1 MGRPPIPVG
10 GVGEIRPRQIKDRLW
25 VVRVRWRDDA
35 GDYHRTTVE
44 APSKRESEDLAAE
57 RVAEA
62 REALRQPSLV
72 DLTLDEVATRCF
84 DDMRLSR
91 RRPSTIAQYEATWRG
106 TISPILGCE
115 PVNAI
120 TRARVQ
126 QVLLG
131 GLFARHQGHRADDGS
146 WVPGE
151 YRLDESGHRIPLQG
165 AQPRNVLRIVLRFA
179 ADRGLRTDGV
189 NPLDGTETPERRA
202 PAVRALT
209 DEESTH
215 LIEMAAHWHRTG
227 HGASDVLWHGLVLL
241 RYGGLRLG
249 ELLALTWDDID
260 LASDPPTMT
269 VRHTL
274 LEQRGTVG
282 GLGPTKGGTVDVIAL
297 HPAAMTILLSR
308 RRASDLGPFVF
319 ATRTGRPVTQAN
331 FRRALRDLVRGTDLA
346 WVHPHAFRKSLATKA
361 DAQLNLDAARDLL
374 RHKDNAVTRRHY
386 VQRADVR
393 ILDPRSLFEQTEGCS

>member
-35 GDYHRTTVE
+35 GEYHSTTAQ
-44 APSKRESEDLAAE
+44 APSKRQSEDLAAE

-72 DLTLDEVATRCF
+72 DLTLDEVAARCF

-106 TISPILGCE
+106 TLSPILGRE
-115 PVNAI
+115 RVNGI

-131 GLFARHQGHRADDGS
+131 GLFARHQGHRANDGS

-151 YRLDESGHRIPLQG
+151 YRLDEYGQRIPLQG

-179 ADRGLRTDGV
+179 ADRGLRTDGI
-189 NPLDGTETPERRA
+189 NPLDGTQTPERRS
-202 PAVRALT
+202 PTVRALT
-209 DEESTH
+209 DEESARV
-215 LIEMAAHWHRTG
+215 IEMAAYWHRTG
-227 HGASDVLWHGLVLL
+227 HGAGDVLWHRLVLL
-241 RYGGLRLG
+241 RYAGLRLG

-260 LASDPPTMT
+260 LDSDPPTMT

-282 GLGPTKGGTVDVIAL
+282 GLGPTKGGTVDVVAL
-297 HPAAMTILLSR
+297 HAAAVRVLRSR
-308 RRASDLGPFVF
+308 HRTDVPGVFVF
-319 ATRTGRPVTQAN
+319 ATRTGKPVTQAN
-331 FRRALRDLVRGTDLA
+331 FRRALRDLVRRTDLA

-361 DAQLNLDAARDLL
+361 DAQLDLDAARDLL

-386 VQRADVR
+386 VQRANVR
-393 ILDPRSLFEQTEGCS
+393 ILDPRQLFEEQ